1 MWRLRVSETTEY
13 TRLPLLAASVWL
25 RRALW
30 IVVGIIFGIA
40 LTLLV
45 LIWLAPQPAPL
56 NAPRANS
63 SDITISLNDANL
75 AAVVSDSLT
84 QANLPFSVSNV
95 RAHILPNDIVR
106 ISANADVPLLPT
118 RDLSATARVTVINGN
133 LSLKIEKGT
142 IGGLDLPSPLVDT
155 IENALN
161 QKFVTLGGLLILGHT
176 KYDVSGVTTAENSL
190 VLSVG
195 RR

>member
-1 MWRLRVSETTEY
+1 MSETTEY
-13 TRLPLLAASVWL
+13 THLPLLAASVWL
-25 RRALW
+25 RRLLW
-30 IVVGIIFGIA
+30 VVVGVVFGIA

-45 LIWLAPQPAPL
+45 LIWLAPQAAPL
-56 NAPRANS
+56 HAPPANS

-75 AAVVSDSLT
+75 AAVISDSLT

-95 RAHILPNDIVR
+95 RAHIQPNDIVT

-118 RDLSATARVTVINGN
+118 RDLSATARVTVVNGD

-142 IGGLDLPSPLVDT
+142 IGGLNLPSPIVNT

-161 QKFVTLGGLLILGHT
+161 RKFVTLGGLLILGHT
-176 KYDVSGVTTAENSL
+176 QYDVSGVTTSENSL

>member
-1 MWRLRVSETTEY
+1 MSETTEY
-13 TRLPLLAASVWL
+13 KHLPLLAASVWL
-25 RRALW
+25 RRLLW
-30 IVVGIIFGIA
+30 IVVGVIFGIA

-45 LIWLAPQPAPL
+45 LIWLAPQPAAL
-56 NAPRANS
+56 KAPDANS
-63 SDITISLNDANL
+63 SDITISLDDANL

-84 QANLPFSVSNV
+84 QAKLPFSVSNV
-95 RAHILPNDIVR
+95 RAHILPNDIVT
-106 ISANADVPLLPT
+106 ISANADVPILPT
-118 RDLSATARVTVINGN
+118 RQLTATARVTVVNGN

-142 IGGLDLPSPLVDT
+142 IGGLDLPSPVVST

-161 QKFVTLGGLLILGHT
+161 QKFVTLGGFLVLGHT